1 MTGIQVHTQEP
12 ISPAKASGVSPQTA
26 DKPSGSDSQSA
37 ATTGAA
43 SHGYRP
49 AKPGAAVPTPT
60 ATSKSTYSPPAP
72 QPGTAPVP
80 PPPAT
85 TTKPSLPPP
94 PKAGEKPMPPEYYAP
109 VHSTPTRL
117 QPYPPQMAQPPLGS
131 YPNGIPH
138 GSTTSTTVPS
148 FPPSAPPISL
158 TAASSAGSPTRA
170 SLEHPP
176 GYVQNPYASDM
187 TPAQRLAA
195 PQRENESETS
205 QPLGF
210 TDNAKG
216 SQAGFGD
223 DESVWSMAS
232 KWAKRKGEQATELHG
247 QVWEKI
253 DELSKGK

>member
-12 ISPAKASGVSPQTA
+12 ISPAKASGVSLQTA
-26 DKPSGSDSQSA
+26 DKPVGSISQTAS
-37 ATTGAA
+37 TTTAA
-43 SHGYRP
+43 SYGYPP

-60 ATSKSTYSPPAP
+60 TTSKSTYSPPAP

-80 PPPAT
+80 PPPT
-85 TTKPSLPPP
+85 ITTKPSLPPP

-109 VHSTPTRL
+109 GHSTPTKP
-117 QPYPPQMAQPPLGS
+117 QPYPAQMAQPPLGS
-131 YPNGIPH
+131 YPNGIPPV
-138 GSTTSTTVPS
+138 STTSTTEPS
-148 FPPSAPPISL
+148 FPLSAPPINL
-158 TAASSAGSPTRA
+158 PAVSAGSPTRA

-195 PQRENESETS
+195 PQPENESETS
-205 QPLGF
+205 PSLGF
-210 TDNAKG
+210 TDNTQG
-216 SQAGFGD
+216 NHAGFGEE
-223 DESVWSMAS
+223 ESVWSMAT
-232 KWAKRKGEQATELHG
+232 KWAKKKGEQASELHG

>member
-12 ISPAKASGVSPQTA
+12 LSPAKASGVSPQTA
-26 DKPSGSDSQSA
+26 DKPAGSISQMAS
-37 ATTGAA
+37 TTTAA
-43 SHGYRP
+43 SYGYPP

-72 QPGTAPVP
+72 QPGTAPAP
-80 PPPAT
+80 PPPT
-85 TTKPSLPPP
+85 TTAKPSLPPP

-109 VHSTPTRL
+109 VHPTPTKL

-131 YPNGIPH
+131 YPNGIPP
-138 GSTTSTTVPS
+138 GSTTSTTEPS
-148 FPPSAPPISL
+148 FPLSAAPINL
-158 TAASSAGSPTRA
+158 PAASAGSPTRA

-176 GYVQNPYASDM
+176 GYAQNPYASDM

-195 PQRENESETS
+195 AQQENDSETS
-205 QPLGF
+205 PSLGF
-210 TDNAKG
+210 VDNAKG
-216 SQAGFGD
+216 DHAGFGEED
-223 DESVWSMAS
+223 SVWSMAT
-232 KWAKRKGEQATELHG
+232 KWAKKKGEQASELHG

>member
-26 DKPSGSDSQSA
+26 DKPVGSSSQTASI
-37 ATTGAA
+37 TTAA
-43 SHGYRP
+43 SHGYPP

-72 QPGTAPVP
+72 QPGAAPIP
-80 PPPAT
+80 PPPTT

-94 PKAGEKPMPPEYYAP
+94 PKAGEKPMPPGYYAP
-109 VHSTPTRL
+109 VHSTATKL

-131 YPNGIPH
+131 YPNGIPPRSTI
-138 GSTTSTTVPS
+138 STTEPS
-148 FPPSAPPISL
+148 FPLSAPPINL
-158 TAASSAGSPTRA
+158 PAASAGSPSRA

-195 PQRENESETS
+195 SRRENESETS
-205 QPLGF
+205 PSLGI
-210 TDNAKG
+210 TNNANGNHAG
-216 SQAGFGD
+216 SGEE
-223 DESVWSMAS
+223 ESVWSMTT
-232 KWAKRKGEQATELHG
+232 KWARKKGEQASELHG

-253 DELSKGK
+253 DELSKGR